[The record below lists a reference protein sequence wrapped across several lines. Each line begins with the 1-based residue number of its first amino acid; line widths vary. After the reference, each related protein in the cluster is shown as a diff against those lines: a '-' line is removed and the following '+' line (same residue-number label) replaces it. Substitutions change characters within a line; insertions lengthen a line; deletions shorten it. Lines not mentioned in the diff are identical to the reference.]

1 MVTPRLCTARATGAE
16 DGSADRLA
24 WPRPALLD
32 PPTPAPPNA
41 GPANAGP
48 IGSFNPADAPDEG
61 RVETRDDDGVTS
73 AFPPGLPAVAHGL
86 PVTEVAAALDVDPA
100 VGLNADEIAPR
111 AAAAGPNELE
121 PRKRESVLGM
131 VVDSATEPFVLLL
144 AAAGLLAILLNEVRD
159 GILILIGLLP
169 IVGADVVTE
178 YRGERALDA
187 LRDASAPMARVR
199 RGGAPLDVAAATL
212 VPGDVVLL
220 RGGDVVPADL
230 RVTRAD
236 RLLVDRSVLTGESV
250 PEPVHP
256 EPDPAAAVLADRRA
270 IAFAGTSV
278 VGGRGE
284 GIVVAIGTGT
294 EVGRIAGRLTGKTER
309 RSPLQH
315 ELDRLVRIL
324 LVVAVALIAIVS
336 GLGFI
341 RGQTLGEN
349 VLAGISAAIAAIP
362 EEPPVLL
369 AVILGLGAYRLLKRG
384 VLVRR
389 LNAEEVLGAIDL
401 IVTDKTGTLT
411 LNRLEVAAI
420 RDAAGRVEDDAARR
434 GILLTALRAEA
445 DAWARSDGTPPGSF
459 TRALE
464 RALDAE
470 RVSHELATDE
480 LVDAEP
486 PTTDRPISITVA
498 RRDGR
503 VERLAT
509 GAPEAVLAM
518 DGATPDDER
527 AGWQR
532 ELDAGAEAGE
542 RLIGVARADGPVDGS
557 APSAAPLAT
566 PFSASSTAGAVG
578 TGPGRDWRMVALIG
592 FADPLRPGMG
602 AALREAQE
610 AGIQTIVVTGD
621 HPATAAAI
629 ARAAG
634 LGGERIVTGAEL
646 AAWDDER
653 LARELPDLHIVA
665 RSTPEQKE
673 RIVRVARTNRRLVAV
688 TGDGVN
694 DAPALHN
701 ADVAV
706 AMGSGTAVAR
716 EAADLV
722 LGDDS
727 FATLLYGLREGR
739 RLVDNIQKG
748 LVFLVSTHVAF
759 LGFILI
765 ATLAGFGQP
774 LLPIQILWM
783 ELFIDSSTSI
793 AFEREP
799 AEPDIMS
806 RPPRRIGVPL
816 LGAGILLRIA
826 LAGGFS
832 AVAALWL
839 MLTHPGDAE
848 HTRWLA
854 YTALVCGQVVRAY
867 ANRSLQIPVLRV
879 GSNRVLLVGGL
890 AVIAIQAA
898 IPFIP
903 AVSDAFRASALD
915 LQEWLLVAVIA
926 LAPAALA
933 EAIRFRGRTTW
944 VA

>member
-1 MVTPRLCTARATGAE
+1 L
-16 DGSADRLA
+16 S
-24 WPRPALLD
+24 
-32 PPTPAPPNA
+32 
-41 GPANAGP
+41 
-48 IGSFNPADAPDEG
+48 
-61 RVETRDDDGVTS
+61 
-73 AFPPGLPAVAHGL
+73 AVAHGL
-86 PVTEVAAALDVDPA
+86 EVADVAAALGVDA
-100 VGLNADEIAPR
+100 AAGLDPDEIGPR
-111 AAAAGPNELE
+111 AAAAGSNELE
-121 PRKRESVLGM
+121 PRKRESVLAM
-131 VVDSATEPFVLLL
+131 VAESATEPFVLLL
-144 AAAGLLAILLNEVRD
+144 AAAGLGAILLSEVRD

-199 RGGAPLDVAAATL
+199 RGGAPLDVDAATL

-236 RLLVDRSVLTGESV
+236 RLVVDRSVLTGESV
-250 PEPVHP
+250 PETAHAA
-256 EPDPAAAVLADRRA
+256 PDPADAAVADRHA
-270 IAFAGTSV
+270 MAFAGTSV

-284 GIVVAIGTGT
+284 GIVVAIGQGT
-294 EVGRIAGRLTGKTER
+294 EVGRIAGRLVGKVAR
-309 RSPLQH
+309 RSPLQL

-324 LVVAVALIAIVS
+324 LVVAIGLIAIVT
-336 GLGFI
+336 GLGFA
-341 RGQTLGEN
+341 RGQSLGQN

-369 AVILGLGAYRLLKRG
+369 AVILGLGAYRLLRRG

-411 LNRLEVAAI
+411 LNRLDVASV
-420 RDAAGRVEDDAARR
+420 RDAAGRIDEPGTRQA
-434 GILLTALRAEA
+434 ILITALRAEA
-445 DAWARSDGTPPGSF
+445 DAWARADGTPPGSF

-464 RALDAE
+464 RALDDE
-470 RVSHELATDE
+470 GVSHSLTAEELLDSEDPTAT
-480 LVDAEP
+480 
-486 PTTDRPISITVA
+486 RPISLTSS
-498 RRDGR
+498 RRGGHL
-503 VERLAT
+503 ERLAI

-518 DGATPDDER
+518 DTLMADRDRAAWLRQVEDGATS
-527 AGWQR
+527 GQR
-532 ELDAGAEAGE
+532 LV
-542 RLIGVARADGPVDGS
+542 GVARAGE
-557 APSAAPLAT
+557 
-566 PFSASSTAGAVG
+566 
-578 TGPGRDWRMVALIG
+578 PGIPAWRMLALVG
-592 FADPLRPGMG
+592 FADPLRPGIG
-602 AALREAQE
+602 AALREAQD

-629 ARAAG
+629 ARSAG
-634 LGGERIVTGAEL
+634 IGWERIVSGADL

-653 LARELPDLHIVA
+653 LARELPSLHIVA
-665 RSTPEQKE
+665 RCTPEQKE
-673 RIVRVARTNRRLVAV
+673 RIVRIARANRRLVAV

-694 DAPALHN
+694 DAPALHH

-799 AEPDIMS
+799 GEPNVMS
-806 RPPRRIGVPL
+806 RPPRRMGEPL
-816 LGAGILLRIA
+816 LGAGILARIA

-848 HTRWLA
+848 NVRWLA

-867 ANRSLQIPVLRV
+867 ANRSLRIPVFRV
-879 GSNRVLLVGGL
+879 GPNLVLLVG
-890 AVIAIQAA
+890 AVAVVAIQAA

-915 LQEWLLVAVIA
+915 LEEWLLVAAVS
-926 LAPAALA
+926 LAPAILA
-933 EAIRFRGRTTW
+933 ELVRARGRIAW

>member
-1 MVTPRLCTARATGAE
+1 VTTSSPAE
-16 DGSADRLA
+16 
-24 WPRPALLD
+24 
-32 PPTPAPPNA
+32 
-41 GPANAGP
+41 
-48 IGSFNPADAPDEG
+48 
-61 RVETRDDDGVTS
+61 
-73 AFPPGLPAVAHGL
+73 LPAIAHGL
-86 PVTEVAAALDVDPA
+86 DVAEVGAALGVDPDT
-100 VGLNADEIAPR
+100 GLDPGDIDAR

-131 VVDSATEPFVLLL
+131 IVDSATEPFVLLL
-144 AAAGLLAILLNEVRD
+144 AGAGLAAILLDEIRD

-199 RGGAPLDVAAATL
+199 RGGAPIDVAAATL

-230 RVTRAD
+230 RVSRAD
-236 RLLVDRSVLTGESV
+236 RLLVDRSILTGESV
-250 PEPVHP
+250 PEPARAD
-256 EPDPAAAVLADRRA
+256 PDVANAILADRRA
-270 IAFAGTSV
+270 MAFAGTSV

-284 GIVVAIGTGT
+284 GIVVATGTRT
-294 EVGRIAGRLTGKTER
+294 EVGRIAGRLAGKMER
-309 RSPLQH
+309 RSPLQR

-324 LVVAVALIAIVS
+324 LVVAIALIAIVS
-336 GLGFI
+336 GLGFA
-341 RGQTLGEN
+341 RGQSLGAN

-411 LNRLEVAAI
+411 LNRLDVASI
-420 RDAAGRVEDDAARR
+420 RDATGRIEDSDARLAV
-434 GILLTALRAEA
+434 LVTALRAEA
-445 DAWARSDGTPPGSF
+445 DAWARADGTPPGSF

-464 RALDAE
+464 RALDGDG
-470 RVSHELATDE
+470 VSHALPAGELI
-480 LVDAEP
+480 DAEP

-503 VERLAT
+503 VERLAS
-509 GAPEAVLAM
+509 GAPEAVLAL
-518 DGATPDDER
+518 DTVTADPVR
-527 AGWQR
+527 SRWQE
-532 ELDAGAEAGE
+532 ELDAGAVAGE
-542 RLIGVARADGPVDGS
+542 RLIGLARADGTDG
-557 APSAAPLAT
+557 AA
-566 PFSASSTAGAVG
+566 
-578 TGPGRDWRMVALIG
+578 WRMVALIG

-602 AALREAQE
+602 DALREAQE

-629 ARAAG
+629 ARSAG
-634 LGGERIVTGAEL
+634 LGWERIETGTDL
-646 AAWDDER
+646 AAWDDEQ
-653 LARELPDLHIVA
+653 LARELPGLHIVA

-673 RIVRVARTNRRLVAV
+673 RIVRVARANGRLVAV

-739 RLVDNIQKG
+739 RIVDNVQKG

-765 ATLAGFGQP
+765 ATIAGFGQP

-799 AEPDIMS
+799 GEPNVMS
-806 RPPRRIGVPL
+806 RPPRKMGQPL
-816 LGAGILLRIA
+816 LGTAILVRIA
-826 LAGGFS
+826 LAGGFT

-839 MLTHPGDAE
+839 MLSAADDPE

-867 ANRSLQIPVLRV
+867 TNRSLRIPVFRV
-879 GSNRVLLVGGL
+879 AGNRLFLAGGL

-898 IPFIP
+898 IPFMP
-903 AVSDAFRASALD
+903 AVADAFRASPLD
-915 LQEWLLVAVIA
+915 PTEWLLVAAIA
-926 LAPAALA
+926 LAPAVVA
-933 EAIRFRGRTTW
+933 ELIRSRGRTAW